1 MSHHDSKGNVIVRN
15 TDRVNLPAT
24 IPGEVPEFTGFT
36 LEEIRHHRAL
46 IAVKKEF
53 AKARLLE
60 DVELLKERNPFAEG
74 SALKAAGRLGTLPL
88 KIMKGLNYTDYIML
102 GVSAFG
108 SAKKI
113 FSLFRKKKK

>member
-1 MSHHDSKGNVIVRN
+1 MSDTDNKATVIVRK
-15 TDRVNLPAT
+15 TDKVSLPAR
-24 IPGEVPEFTGFT
+24 IQGETPEFAGFT
-36 LEEIRHHRAL
+36 LDEIRHARAL
-46 IAVKKEF
+46 VAVKKEF

-60 DVELLKERNPFAEG
+60 DVDLLKERNPFAAG
-74 SALKAAGRLGTLPL
+74 STLKAAGRLGTLPL

-108 SAKKI
+108 SARKI

>member
-1 MSHHDSKGNVIVRN
+1 MSINDKDGNIVVRK
-15 TDRVNLPAT
+15 TEKVTLPAT
-24 IPGEVPEFTGFT
+24 IPTQHPEFTGFT
-36 LEEIRHHRAL
+36 LEEIKHQRAL
-46 IAVKKEF
+46 IAVRKEF

-60 DVELLKERNPFAEG
+60 DVEMLKDRNPFAAG
-74 SALKAAGRLGTLPL
+74 STLKAAGRLGSLPL

-108 SAKKI
+108 SARKI